1 MRLIAPRAVLAA
13 TRNAR
18 EERERRD
25 VGRLSITSSRSSRF
39 SRQSRGALR
48 RAACRSL
55 SADRSPTSLGVHEGS
70 FEPLVFFIEL
80 QTIFLDSA
88 IEFPL

>member
-25 VGRLSITSSRSSRF
+25 VGRLSITSSRSFRF
-39 SRQSRGALR
+39 SRQSRGVKA
-48 RAACRSL
+48 RSL
-55 SADRSPTSLGVHEGS
+55 PFS
-70 FEPLVFFIEL
+70 FR
-80 QTIFLDSA
+80 
-88 IEFPL
+88 